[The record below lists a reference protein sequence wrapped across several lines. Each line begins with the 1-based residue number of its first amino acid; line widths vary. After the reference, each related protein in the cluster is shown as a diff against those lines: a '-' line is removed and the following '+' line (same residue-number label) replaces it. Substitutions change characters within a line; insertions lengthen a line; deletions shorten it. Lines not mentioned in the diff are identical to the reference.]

1 MPRLDIKNLEKHYT
15 KRFMDAITKD
25 ALSSKHASE
34 TNSQILW
41 PARTLLAERERCP
54 QLSLEQIIRGMLNF
68 TLALEDSKYH
78 IVTADK
84 AGEDYPNYR
93 EAIDKWS
100 DAYNPPQEKDSV
112 RQYEMFVRRAI
123 PVIESASH
131 GDLYTMTACASNTLA
146 LYFEYAQKL
155 NKNFQIPSPLAGD
168 THFNLG
174 HSGDDNFEF
183 KVVTQRA
190 ARNHLDEEIGLNQ
203 SLNNLRVKIDELKND
218 QTISP
223 HGIKK
228 ATILHQRLQNVV
240 NVYLD
245 EQEKLKQRPS
255 SSSSSHDPRR
265 VFVDS
270 CTALINEAKPTL
282 EKELGWGSYLTNLLK
297 VLANTVIAGVN
308 KVFNSSFLF
317 FTLEKALLVSEVEDF
332 EDDVELGSQ
341 GQNL

>member
-25 ALSSKHASE
+25 ALSSKHASQ

-68 TLALEDSKYH
+68 TLALEDAKYQV
-78 IVTADK
+78 VTVQR

-93 EAIDKWS
+93 KASNEWWR
-100 DAYNPPQEKDSV
+100 AYNLPQKDSSV
-112 RQYEMFVRRAI
+112 RQGELFMRRA
-123 PVIESASH
+123 VLAIESASQNE
-131 GDLYTMTACASNTLA
+131 LYIMTACAPNTLA

-155 NKNFQIPSPLAGD
+155 NKNFQIPALLAGD
-168 THFNLG
+168 TPFNLG
-174 HSGDDNFEF
+174 HPGYDNFEF
-183 KVVTQRA
+183 KVVTQQVD
-190 ARNHLDEEIGLNQ
+190 RNDLDEETRLNQ
-203 SLNNLRVKIDELKND
+203 SLNNLQAKIAELGND
-218 QTISP
+218 QKISP
-223 HGIKK
+223 NSIEK
-228 ATILHQRLQNVV
+228 ATTLHQELQKAV
-240 NVYLD
+240 NVYLA
-245 EQEKLKQRPS
+245 EQAIREQNPAFA
-255 SSSSSHDPRR
+255 SSHDPKK
-265 VFVDS
+265 VFVAA

-297 VLANTVIAGVN
+297 ALANTVIAGVN

>member
-15 KRFMDAITKD
+15 KRFIDAITKD
-25 ALSSKHASE
+25 ALSSKHGSE
-34 TNSQILW
+34 TNTQILW

-68 TLALEDSKYH
+68 TLALEDAKYQV
-78 IVTADK
+78 VTVQR

-93 EAIDKWS
+93 KATYKWW
-100 DAYNPPQEKDSV
+100 DAYNRPQQNDSV
-112 RQYEMFVRRAI
+112 RQGELFVRRAI
-123 PVIESASH
+123 PAIESASH

-155 NKNFQIPSPLAGD
+155 NKNFQIPSPLS
-168 THFNLG
+168 G
-174 HSGDDNFEF
+174 HPGYDDFEF
-183 KVVTQRA
+183 KVVTQKVG
-190 ARNHLDEEIGLNQ
+190 RNHLDEKTRLNQ
-203 SLNNLRVKIDELKND
+203 SLNNLRAKIDELEND
-218 QTISP
+218 PKISP
-223 HGIKK
+223 HSIEK
-228 ATILHQRLQNVV
+228 ATTLHQELQNAA

-245 EQEKLKQRPS
+245 EQEKLKQRPY

-265 VFVDS
+265 VFVAA